1 MLIIRGCV
9 LALLPLLLG
18 ACGAIGAIAANADRE
33 GTHKVP
39 ASVRALEGRSFAVLV
54 QADRSIQGEHPLLLE
69 YLTRNITQR
78 LAASDNTPR
87 ASGFV
92 PADEVLKFTYDSPSW
107 PLKSKAELSQA
118 LGGAERLVIVEL
130 IEYRLHDPGNRY
142 VWDGRAAATVSV
154 FEGSASTSELAL
166 TEKSLSVGFPDTI
179 GQDEEM
185 LNVRVVNSALA
196 QRLIDRAAWLFYDH
210 EEPNA
215 IKY

>member
-1 MLIIRGCV
+1 MLIIRVCV

-18 ACGAIGAIAANADRE
+18 ACSAIGAIAANADRE
-33 GTHKVP
+33 GSHKVP
-39 ASVRALEGRSFAVLV
+39 AAVRVLEGRSFAVLV

-118 LGGAERLVIVEL
+118 LGGVERLVIVEL

-154 FEGSASTSELAL
+154 FESAASTSELAL
-166 TEKSLSVGFPDTI
+166 TEKSLSVRFPDTI

>member
-1 MLIIRGCV
+1 MLMIRVCG
-9 LALLPLLLG
+9 LALLSLFLG
-18 ACGAIGAIAANADRE
+18 ACSAIGAIAANADRE
-33 GTHKVP
+33 GSHKVP
-39 ASVRALEGRSFAVLV
+39 ASVRALDGKSFAVLV

-78 LAASDNTPR
+78 LAASENSPR

-92 PADEVLKFTYDSPSW
+92 PADEVLKFTYDAPSW
-107 PLKSKAELSQA
+107 PLKSKAELSAA
-118 LGGAERLVIVEL
+118 LGGVERLVIVEL

-154 FEGSASTSELAL
+154 FEGSSSTSELAL
-166 TEKSLSVGFPDTI
+166 SEKSVSVRFPDSL
-179 GQDEEM
+179 GQAEEQ

-196 QRLIDRAAWLFYDH
+196 QRLIDRVAWLFYDH